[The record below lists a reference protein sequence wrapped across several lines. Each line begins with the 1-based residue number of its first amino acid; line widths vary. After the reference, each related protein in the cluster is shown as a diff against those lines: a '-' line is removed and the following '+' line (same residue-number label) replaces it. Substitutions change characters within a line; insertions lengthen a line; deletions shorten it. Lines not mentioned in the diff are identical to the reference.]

1 MQRNK
6 YLRGENPVATWMDIT
21 LTTHRV
27 WQVSRQGSSA
37 AMISFPLD
45 AVQWVKLDRRH
56 MPYLLWFALLV
67 AVGGIVALEH
77 DRTITYWLFGVVLLL
92 MLLYGTSRRLVVS
105 IGAGSEELV
114 VQVPGEAAS
123 VESALDFLFLVETRR
138 LAHAA
143 PTPTPVPPERPAA
156 SSSSTW
162 VSPPNLGG

>member
-27 WQVSRQGSSA
+27 WQITHQGSSA
-37 AMISFPLD
+37 AMVSFPLD

-123 VESALDFLFLVETRR
+123 VESALDFLFLVESRR
-138 LAHAA
+138 LAHA
-143 PTPTPVPPERPAA
+143 PPAQERPAA
-156 SSSSTW
+156 ASSSATW
-162 VSPPNLGG
+162 VSPPNLGV